1 MSTSSHHCRNVV
13 GVVDPAV
20 RGSASSR
27 PLFFASN
34 MSTSPCAIPCASLCA
49 IPSLIPK
56 PVMRSFSAAPVIC
69 R

>member
-13 GVVDPAV
+13 GVVDPGV
-20 RGSASSR
+20 RGPALSR

-34 MSTSPCAIPCASLCA
+34 MSTRACAV
-49 IPSLIPK
+49 PSLPK
-56 PVMRSFSAAPVIC
+56 PVTRSLNAAPVIC